1 MVRKPKI
8 SEKKKQ
14 RKQRKNKENS
24 GDCQPQYL
32 VVMVNRFFLTNG
44 FISSLNY

>member
-1 MVRKPKI
+1 M
-8 SEKKKQ
+8 SENLRFQKKYLQ
-14 RKQRKNKENS
+14 NS